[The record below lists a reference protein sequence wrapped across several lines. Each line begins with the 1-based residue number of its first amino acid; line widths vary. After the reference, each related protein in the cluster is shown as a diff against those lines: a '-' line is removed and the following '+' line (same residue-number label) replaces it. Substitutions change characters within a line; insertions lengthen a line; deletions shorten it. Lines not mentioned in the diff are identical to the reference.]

1 MKKVFQLQFLG
12 YKKAV
17 PWMILFA
24 VLVWAIFLGGYYF
37 LSIDP
42 IAQPWN
48 FWGKGLIRLLLMSI
62 LYTNFL
68 FPLYDIS
75 TFDVALRSGITR
87 KSYLKASLVTFLFL
101 AGVSLIVNPKN
112 FLTVDLEFV
121 NLLENALESGG
132 VSLLETFGALL
143 MQILGTAIA
152 ANVYYR
158 FGWKVML
165 VFGLVYGS
173 HLLPTL
179 SHLIL
184 SLEPLHPLQV
194 MIQDHPSLVKLMICV
209 ALAGIYSLLVMKSDQ
224 KY

>member
-48 FWGKGLIRLLLMSI
+48 FWGKVLIGLLLMSI

-112 FLTVDLEFV
+112 F
-121 NLLENALESGG
+121 
-132 VSLLETFGALL
+132 
-143 MQILGTAIA
+143 
-152 ANVYYR
+152 
-158 FGWKVML
+158 
-165 VFGLVYGS
+165 
-173 HLLPTL
+173 
-179 SHLIL
+179 
-184 SLEPLHPLQV
+184 
-194 MIQDHPSLVKLMICV
+194 
-209 ALAGIYSLLVMKSDQ
+209 
-224 KY
+224 